1 MGLTKSSVGMGA
13 VDSGLIIKKQNPS
26 DKIIALAGNPNVGKS
41 TVFNALT
48 GLNQHTGNWPGKT
61 VANAQGYCKTERHS
75 YVLVDIPG
83 TYSLMA
89 HSAEEE
95 VARNFICFGSPDA
108 VAVVCDAT
116 CLERNMN
123 LVLQTLEISSNVIV
137 CVNLMDEAK
146 RKKINIDLK
155 MLRERLGVPVIGV
168 TARKKKSLKRL
179 LDALDLACDR
189 KAENAPYKVKYS
201 AEIERA
207 IALVE
212 SEASRLSCGKINSR
226 WLALKLLDGD
236 NSLINEICGCLGDN
250 FLKNPALFA
259 ALNQARETLQK
270 TGITPE
276 KLKDSTVSAIVA
288 AAEDICRG
296 AVTYEKKKYAERDR
310 RIDRLLTG
318 RTTAYPVMLL
328 LLCLIFWL
336 TITGANYPSELLSR
350 LFAFIGDKLDAV
362 FVSLNVPDWLHGA
375 LIDGVYRVLS
385 WVVSVMLPPMAI
397 FFPLFTLL
405 EDAGY
410 LPRIAYN
417 LDRPFMRCNACGK
430 QALTICMGFGCN
442 AAGIVGCRIIDSP
455 RERLLAVLTNNF
467 IPCNGR
473 FPMLISVITMFFV
486 AGSAGGLSSL
496 LSVAVLTLTIVFAV
510 GMTFIVTKLLSK
522 TLLKGVPSS
531 FTLELP
537 PYRRPQIGKV
547 LVRSVFDRTLFVLG
561 RAASVAAPAGLI
573 IWLMANVTVSGS
585 SLLSLCSDFL
595 DPLGKLMGLDGV
607 ILFAFI
613 LGFPANEI
621 VVPIIM
627 MSYLSAGTLENA
639 YGLAEM
645 RALFVANGWN
655 AVTAVCFIIFA
666 LMHWPCS
673 TTLLTIKKET
683 GSLKWTLLAA
693 AIPTAIG
700 IALCIVVNFIASVL
714 L

>member
-1 MGLTKSSVGMGA
+1 MGLTKSSVGIGA
-13 VDSGLIIKKQNPS
+13 VDSGLIIKKQSPN

-61 VANAQGYCKTERHS
+61 VANAQGYCKSDKHS
-75 YVLVDIPG
+75 FVLVDIPG

-95 VARNFICFGSPDA
+95 VARNFICFGAPDA

-155 MLRERLGVPVIGV
+155 KLEDRLGVPVIGV

-179 LDALDLACDR
+179 LDALDLACD
-189 KAENAPYKVKYS
+189 KKKENKPYKVIYS
-201 AEIERA
+201 PEIEKA
-207 IALVE
+207 IAIVE
-212 SEASRLSCGKINSR
+212 PEARRLSKGKINSR
-226 WLALKLLDGD
+226 WLSLKLLDGD
-236 NSLINEICGCLGDN
+236 SSLLNEICDCLGND

-259 ALNQARETLQK
+259 SLNRAREILQK
-270 TGITPE
+270 SGITRE
-276 KLKDSTVSAIVA
+276 RLKDSTVSAIVS
-288 AAEDICRG
+288 AAEKICDG
-296 AVTYEKKKYAERDR
+296 AVTYEKKQYSGRDR
-310 RIDRLLTG
+310 RLDKLLTG
-318 RTTAYPVMLL
+318 KLTAYPIMLL
-328 LLCLIFWL
+328 LLGIIFWL

-350 LFAFIGDKLDAV
+350 LFALIGDKLNAA
-362 FVSLNVPDWLHGA
+362 FTALGAPDLLHGA
-375 LIDGVYRVLS
+375 LIDGVYKVLTS
-385 WVVSVMLPPMAI
+385 VIAVMLPPMAI

-405 EDAGY
+405 EDSGF

-417 LDRPFMRCNACGK
+417 LDRPFKRCNACGK

-473 FPMLISVITMFFV
+473 FPMLISIITMFFV
-486 AGSAGGLSSL
+486 TGSSGGLSSFS
-496 LSVAVLTLTIVFAV
+496 SVAVLTLAIVFSI
-510 GMTFIVTKLLSK
+510 GMTLAVTKLLSK

-585 SLLSLCSDFL
+585 SLLSLCADFL

-627 MSYLSAGTLENA
+627 MTYLSAGTIDSA

-645 RALFVANGWN
+645 QTLFVSNGWN

-683 GSLKWTLLAA
+683 GNFKWTFLAA
-693 AIPTAIG
+693 SIPTAIG
-700 IALCIVVNFIASVL
+700 ILLCILVNFIASVL

>member
-137 CVNLMDEAK
+137 CVNLMDEAR
-146 RKKINIDLK
+146 RKKISIDLK
-155 MLRERLGVPVIGV
+155 KLENRLGVPVIGV

-189 KAENAPYKVKYS
+189 KAENTPYKVKYS

-212 SEASRLSCGKINSR
+212 PEASRLSCGKINSR

-362 FVSLNVPDWLHGA
+362 FVSLNAPDWLHGA

-486 AGSAGGLSSL
+486 AGLAGGLSSL

-537 PYRRPQIGKV
+537 SYRRPQIGKV

-655 AVTAVCFIIFA
+655 VVTAVCFIIFA

-673 TTLLTIKKET
+673 TTVLTIKKET

-700 IALCIVVNFIASVL
+700 IALCILVNFIASL
-714 L
+714 LL

>member
-1 MGLTKSSVGMGA
+1 MGLTKSSVGIGA
-13 VDSGLIIKKQNPS
+13 VDSGLIIKKQNPN

-61 VANAQGYCKTERHS
+61 VANAQGYCKSEKHS

-95 VARNFICFGSPDA
+95 VARNFICFGAPDA

-155 MLRERLGVPVIGV
+155 ALRERLGVPVIGV
-168 TARKKKSLKRL
+168 TARKKKSLKML
-179 LDALDLACDR
+179 LDALDLACDQ
-189 KAENAPYKVKYS
+189 KGENAPYKVKYS
-201 AEIERA
+201 AEIEQA

-212 SEASRLSCGKINSR
+212 PEAKRLSCGKINSR

-236 NSLINEICGCLGDN
+236 SSLLHEICACLGDN

-259 ALNQARETLQK
+259 ALNKARAALEDA
-270 TGITPE
+270 GIKPE
-276 KLKDSTVSAIVA
+276 NLKDKTVSAIVA
-288 AAEDICRG
+288 AAENICRG
-296 AVTYEKKKYAERDR
+296 AVIYEKKKYAERDR

-350 LFAFIGDKLDAV
+350 LFAFIGDKLHTA
-362 FVSLNVPDWLHGA
+362 FTALSAPDWLRGA

-417 LDRPFMRCNACGK
+417 LDRPFKRCNACGK

-486 AGSAGGLSSL
+486 AGSAGGFSSL
-496 LSVAVLTLTIVFAV
+496 LSVAVLTLAVVFAV

-585 SLLSLCSDFL
+585 SLLSLCSEFL

-645 RALFVANGWN
+645 RSLFVANGWN

-700 IALCIVVNFIASVL
+700 IALCILVNFIASVL

>member
-1 MGLTKSSVGMGA
+1 MGLTKSSVGIGA
-13 VDSGLIIKKQNPS
+13 VDSGLIIKKQSPN

-61 VANAQGYCKTERHS
+61 VANAQGYCKSEKHS
-75 YVLVDIPG
+75 FVLVDIPG

-95 VARNFICFGSPDA
+95 VARNFICFGAPDA

-146 RKKINIDLK
+146 RKKISIDLK
-155 MLRERLGVPVIGV
+155 KLENRLGVPVIGV

-179 LDALDLACDR
+179 LDALDTACDNKR
-189 KAENAPYKVKYS
+189 ENKPFKVTYS
-201 AEIERA
+201 PEIEQA
-207 IALVE
+207 ISIVE
-212 SEASRLSCGKINSR
+212 PEAKRLSKGKINSR
-226 WLALKLLDGD
+226 WLSLKLLDGD
-236 NSLINEICGCLGDN
+236 SSLLCEICGCLGDD

-259 ALNQARETLQK
+259 ALNKAKATLEDS
-270 TGITPE
+270 GINPQN
-276 KLKDSTVSAIVA
+276 LKDKTVSAVVD
-288 AAEDICRG
+288 AAEKICDG
-296 AVTYEKKKYAERDR
+296 AVRYEKKQYSGRDR
-310 RIDRLLTG
+310 RLDKLLTG
-318 RTTAYPVMLL
+318 KFTAYPFMLL
-328 LLCLIFWL
+328 LLGAIFWL

-350 LFAFIGDKLDAV
+350 LFGFIGDKLNAV
-362 FVSLNVPDWLHGA
+362 FVSINAPSRLQGA
-375 LIDGVYRVLS
+375 LIDGVYRVLAS
-385 WVVSVMLPPMAI
+385 VIAVMLPPMAI

-405 EDAGY
+405 EDSGY

-417 LDRPFMRCNACGK
+417 LDRPFKRCNACGK

-473 FPMLISVITMFFV
+473 FPMLISIIAMFFA
-486 AGSAGGLSSL
+486 AGTAGGLSSFI
-496 LSVAVLTLTIVFAV
+496 SVAVLTVAIILSI
-510 GMTFIVTKLLSK
+510 GMTFLVTKLLSK

-537 PYRRPQIGKV
+537 PYRRPQIGRV
-547 LVRSVFDRTLFVLG
+547 IVRSIFDRTLFVLG

-573 IWLMANVTVSGS
+573 IWLLANITVSGS
-585 SLLSLCSDFL
+585 SLLNLSANAL

-627 MSYLSAGTLENA
+627 MSYLSAGTIESV
-639 YGLAEM
+639 YSLAEM
-645 RALFVANGWN
+645 QALFVSNGWN
-655 AVTAVCFIIFA
+655 AVTAVCFIIFT

-683 GSLKWTLLAA
+683 GSLKWTALSC

-700 IALCIVVNFIASVL
+700 ILLCMSVNFIASVL
-714 L
+714 F

>member
-1 MGLTKSSVGMGA
+1 MGLTKSSVGLSA

-137 CVNLMDEAK
+137 CVNLMDEAR

-189 KAENAPYKVKYS
+189 KAENTPYKVKYS

-212 SEASRLSCGKINSR
+212 PEASRLSCGKINSR

-700 IALCIVVNFIASVL
+700 IALCILVNFIASL
-714 L
+714 LL

>member
-1 MGLTKSSVGMGA
+1 MGLTKSSVGIGA
-13 VDSGLIIKKQNPS
+13 VDSGLIIKKQSPN

-61 VANAQGYCKTERHS
+61 VANAQGYCKSDKHS
-75 YVLVDIPG
+75 FVLVDIPG

-95 VARNFICFGSPDA
+95 VARNFICFGAPDA

-155 MLRERLGVPVIGV
+155 KLEERLGVPVIGV

-179 LDALDLACDR
+179 LDALDAACD
-189 KAENAPYKVKYS
+189 KKNENSPYKVIYS
-201 AEIERA
+201 PEIEKA

-212 SEASRLSCGKINSR
+212 PEARRLSKGKINSR
-226 WLALKLLDGD
+226 WLSLKLLDGD
-236 NSLINEICGCLGDN
+236 SSLLCEICGCLGDD

-259 ALNQARETLQK
+259 SLNRARETLQK
-270 TGITPE
+270 SGITRE
-276 KLKDSTVSAIVA
+276 KLKDSTVSAVVA
-288 AAEDICRG
+288 AAEKICDG
-296 AVTYEKKKYAERDR
+296 AVTYEKKQYSGRDR

-318 RTTAYPVMLL
+318 KFTAYPFMFLL
-328 LLCLIFWL
+328 LGVIFWL

-350 LFAFIGDKLDAV
+350 LFALIGDKLDAAFTV
-362 FVSLNVPDWLHGA
+362 LGAPDLLHGA
-375 LIDGVYRVLS
+375 LVDGVYRVLTS
-385 WVVSVMLPPMAI
+385 VIAVMLPPMAI

-405 EDAGY
+405 EDSGY

-417 LDRPFMRCNACGK
+417 LDRPFKRCNACGK

-473 FPMLISVITMFFV
+473 FPMLISIITMFFV
-486 AGSAGGLSSL
+486 TGSAGGLSSFF
-496 LSVAVLTLTIVFAV
+496 SVTVLTLAIIFSV
-510 GMTFIVTKLLSK
+510 GMTLVVTKLLSK

-547 LVRSVFDRTLFVLG
+547 IVRSVFDRTLFVLG

-585 SLLSLCSDFL
+585 SLLGLCADFL

-627 MSYLSAGTLENA
+627 MTYLSAGTINSA

-645 RALFVANGWN
+645 QALFVSNGWN
-655 AVTAVCFIIFA
+655 AVTAICFIIFT
-666 LMHWPCS
+666 LIHWPCS

-683 GSLKWTLLAA
+683 GSLKWTFLAA

-700 IALCIVVNFIASVL
+700 ILLCMSVNFIASVL

>member
-1 MGLTKSSVGMGA
+1 MGLTKSSVGIGA
-13 VDSGLIIKKQNPS
+13 VDSGLIIKKQSPN

-61 VANAQGYCKTERHS
+61 VANAQGYCKSDKHS
-75 YVLVDIPG
+75 FVLVDIPG

-95 VARNFICFGSPDA
+95 VARNFICFGAPDA

-146 RKKINIDLK
+146 RKKINIDLSK
-155 MLRERLGVPVIGV
+155 LEDRLGVPVIGV

-179 LDALDLACDR
+179 LDALDLACD
-189 KAENAPYKVKYS
+189 KKKENKPYKVIYS
-201 AEIERA
+201 PEIEKA
-207 IALVE
+207 IAIVE
-212 SEASRLSCGKINSR
+212 PEARRLSKGKINSR
-226 WLALKLLDGD
+226 WLSLKLLDGD
-236 NSLINEICGCLGDN
+236 SSLLNEICDCLGND

-259 ALNQARETLQK
+259 SLNRAREILQK
-270 TGITPE
+270 SGITRE
-276 KLKDSTVSAIVA
+276 RLKDSTVSAIVS
-288 AAEDICRG
+288 AAEKICDG
-296 AVTYEKKKYAERDR
+296 AVTYEKKQYSGRDR
-310 RIDRLLTG
+310 RLDKLLTG
-318 RTTAYPVMLL
+318 KLTAYPIMLL
-328 LLCLIFWL
+328 LLGIIFWL

-350 LFAFIGDKLDAV
+350 LFALIGDKLDAA
-362 FVSLNVPDWLHGA
+362 FTALGAPDLLHGA
-375 LIDGVYRVLS
+375 LVDGVYRVLTS
-385 WVVSVMLPPMAI
+385 VIAVMLPPMAI

-405 EDAGY
+405 EDSGY

-417 LDRPFMRCNACGK
+417 LDRPFKRCKACGK

-473 FPMLISVITMFFV
+473 FPMLISIITMFFV
-486 AGSAGGLSSL
+486 TGSAGGLSSL
-496 LSVAVLTLTIVFAV
+496 FSVAVLTLAIIFSV
-510 GMTFIVTKLLSK
+510 GMTLVVTKLLSK

-547 LVRSVFDRTLFVLG
+547 IVRSVFDRTLFVLG

-585 SLLSLCSDFL
+585 SLLSLCADFL

-627 MSYLSAGTLENA
+627 MTYLSAGTINSA

-645 RALFVANGWN
+645 QALFVSNGWN
-655 AVTAVCFIIFA
+655 AVTAICFIIFT

-683 GSLKWTLLAA
+683 GSLKWTFLAA

-700 IALCIVVNFIASVL
+700 IALCILVNFIASVL

>member
-137 CVNLMDEAK
+137 CVNLMDEAR

-212 SEASRLSCGKINSR
+212 PEASRLSCGKINSR

-362 FVSLNVPDWLHGA
+362 FVSLNAPDWLHGA

-486 AGSAGGLSSL
+486 AGSAGGLSSF

-673 TTLLTIKKET
+673 TTVLTIKKET

-700 IALCIVVNFIASVL
+700 IALCILVNFIASL
-714 L
+714 LL